1 MTHQVVFLGRLWFLF
16 VIFIEFS
23 KLKEKWDCKTLV
35 GHRRPRCS
43 SVLTFSR
50 AAKRKMGKCGFRAN
64 PDRRGVFS
72 NTKIYF
78 QTTEMDFQTTPSWHF
93 THHRPTWR
101 QEPVQL
107 GLLASKAGKW
117 CRKIIERSG
126 HWYALQ
132 RFLQWMSTNKHSTKK
147 ETRSMDKL
155 DCLNETMS
163 HHQIGLDLL
172 LRRQCCLS
180 SWQWKEQIFTF
191 DSPATRC
198 VLDTKYSWRALRK
211 ENCPNIW
218 YYIGVH

>member
-16 VIFIEFS
+16 VIFIQFS

-43 SVLTFSR
+43 VCWPFPGRQKGKWGNVVFVQIPTAEVYFPTQRYISR
-50 AAKRKMGKCGFRAN
+50 PQRWIFKLRPLGISHTTDQPGAKN
-64 PDRRGVFS
+64 LYS
-72 NTKIYF
+72 
-78 QTTEMDFQTTPSWHF
+78 
-93 THHRPTWR
+93 
-101 QEPVQL
+101 
-107 GLLASKAGKW
+107 LLASKAGKW
-117 CRKIIERSG
+117 SRKIIERSG
-126 HWYALQ
+126 HWYPLQ

-191 DSPATRC
+191 DLPATRC